1 MSIIAMNIVR
11 YMNEKGLK
19 QKAVAK
25 MAGFD
30 EVKFS
35 NMLNGRTVIR
45 AEHIPPICDALGVEP
60 NDIMKNQEEA
70 QHGKH

>member
-1 MSIIAMNIVR
+1 MSVIASNIIR

-45 AEHIPPICDALGVEP
+45 AEHIPPICEALGVEP
-60 NDIMKNQEEA
+60 NDIMKEEA
-70 QHGKH
+70 QHGKQ

>member
-35 NMLNGRTVIR
+35 KMLNGRTVIR